1 METINT
7 ALCSSGLSGMVFH
20 APFID
25 LHPGFKL
32 VGSGERSKKL
42 IQQHSSQGSYLGY
55 YDAVYKSIVN
65 NQPTAVTAEDGIN
78 VMRIIEAAIKSSNEQ
93 KVIALL

>member
-32 VGSGERSKKL
+32 EP
-42 IQQHSSQGSYLGY
+42 IT
-55 YDAVYKSIVN
+55 VN
-65 NQPTAVTAEDGIN
+65 AEDGIN
-78 VMRIIEAAIKSSNEQ
+78 LMQIIEGLLKAAMSKT
-93 KVIALL
+93 L

>member
-32 VGSGERSKKL
+32 EP
-42 IQQHSSQGSYLGY
+42 IT
-55 YDAVYKSIVN
+55 VN
-65 NQPTAVTAEDGIN
+65 AEDGIN
-78 VMRIIEAAIKSSNEQ
+78 LMRIIKAAIKSSNEQ
-93 KVIALL
+93 NVIALV

>member
-32 VGSGERSKKL
+32 EP
-42 IQQHSSQGSYLGY
+42 IT
-55 YDAVYKSIVN
+55 VN
-65 NQPTAVTAEDGIN
+65 AEDGIN
-78 VMRIIEAAIKSSNEQ
+78 LMRIIEAAIKSSN
-93 KVIALL
+93 